1 MIIKTQSLFH
11 NIVHIIMIDG
21 IFVNLLSSAFIPPS
35 LWLNFG
41 PGQRESQKIPF
52 LLKLT
57 KHKNFQGSHL
67 VATIF

>member
-11 NIVHIIMIDG
+11 NTVSTIMVDG
-21 IFVNLLSSAFIPPS
+21 ISVNLLSSAFIPPS
-35 LWLNFG
+35 LRLNFG

-57 KHKNFQGSHL
+57 I
-67 VATIF
+67 T